1 VIRDGVQASA
11 LIADFTNPDVDL
23 GLRQRAARSTLVV
36 PVFGPIGW
44 PQWSLRRRAT
54 FPSTVWRTSMI
65 DPPVGT
71 FACPSRSV
79 VECEK
84 NTRPPALVEI
94 RAVEVA
100 P

>member
-1 VIRDGVQASA
+1 
-11 LIADFTNPDVDL
+11 
-23 GLRQRAARSTLVV
+23 
-36 PVFGPIGW
+36 
-44 PQWSLRRRAT
+44 
-54 FPSTVWRTSMI
+54 MI

-71 FACPSRSV
+71 FACPSRSL

-84 NTRPPALVEI
+84 NTRPCALVET